1 MAQTGAERTELHRL
15 KKEASE
21 LSADY
26 LDGVTATTVEAFV
39 KALETSTAAK
49 YNMQWCKL
57 DPAVAGRLYKEL
69 VDRSLEDP
77 IAVHELLGA
86 WKAVEAAE

>member
-26 LDGVTATTVEAFV
+26 LDGVTETTVEAFV

-49 YNMQWCKL
+49 YNMQWCQL
-57 DPAVAGRLYKEL
+57 DPVVAGRLYKEL
-69 VDRSLEDP
+69 INRSLKDP